1 MAQKAKGESKFPMH
15 LKLRDGRE
23 AIIRIM
29 QPSDKDAILK
39 FAAKLPGDDLLFLRT
54 DITNKA
60 VIGEWIDNL
69 KKGNTI
75 TILAEVD
82 GDLAAYA
89 SVHVEP
95 ARWTRRIGE
104 LRVNASSKYRGLGL
118 GRRLTAEIFEVA
130 RGLGLK
136 KLTAQMTPDQTAAR
150 TAFEHLGFQ
159 VEAVLTDW
167 VEDRKG
173 HPRDLLI
180 MTHDV
185 TGFSDRI
192 VA

>member
-1 MAQKAKGESKFPMH
+1 
-15 LKLRDGRE
+15 
-23 AIIRIM
+23 M
-29 QPSDKDAILK
+29 QPSASWSLPTRTRFSSSPPNCPATTCSSCAPISPTKRSSPIGSITLK
-39 FAAKLPGDDLLFLRT
+39 
-54 DITNKA
+54 
-60 VIGEWIDNL
+60 
-69 KKGNTI
+69 
-75 TILAEVD
+75 
-82 GDLAAYA
+82 
-89 SVHVEP
+89 
-95 ARWTRRIGE
+95 
-104 LRVNASSKYRGLGL
+104 RVNASSKYRGLGL

-136 KLTAQMTPDQTAAR
+136 KLTAQMTPDQSAAR
-150 TAFEHLGFQ
+150 SAFEHLGFQ

-185 TGFSDRI
+185 SGFSDRI

>member
-1 MAQKAKGESKFPMH
+1 MAQKPKGESKFPMH
-15 LKLRDGRE
+15 LKLRDGRD
-23 AIIRIM
+23 AAIRIM
-29 QPSDKDAILK
+29 QPSDRDAILK
-39 FAAKLPGDDLLFLRT
+39 FATKLPGDDLLFLRT
-54 DITNKA
+54 DITDKA
-60 VIGEWIDNL
+60 VIGQWIDNL
-69 KKGNTI
+69 KNGSTI
-75 TILAEVD
+75 TILAEID

-118 GRRLTAEIFEVA
+118 GRRLTAEIFDVA
-130 RGLGLK
+130 SGLGLK